1 MDNAKR
7 WADFLQKEPPY
18 SLYEISREDFWFLSG
33 EFEIK
38 MDSFCDKCGKER
50 VFTCYN
56 KEGIKSIR
64 NEMVIN
70 TSQPMQINTKPYES
84 MEHFVDL
91 EFICSYCDNIH
102 HIPIKVTV
110 GNVMKYGQYPSY
122 AREKTYEVVKY
133 KNIIS
138 KYYTELTRA
147 INLYSQKCG
156 IAAFVHLRRIFEYLI
171 DKKYEK
177 YVGSPAGIKFKEKLN
192 KVEKNEQVI
201 PQELNTEK
209 NMIYKILSKGIH
221 EYEEDECYSLYP
233 ALEYIIKSILDIELE
248 KKQRKKEL
256 DEVRRKINSKRMEE
270 KEEG

>member
-1 MDNAKR
+1 M
-7 WADFLQKEPPY
+7 
-18 SLYEISREDFWFLSG
+18 
-33 EFEIK
+33 
-38 MDSFCDKCGKER
+38 
-50 VFTCYN
+50 
-56 KEGIKSIR
+56 
-64 NEMVIN
+64 
-70 TSQPMQINTKPYES
+70 
-84 MEHFVDL
+84 
-91 EFICSYCDNIH
+91 
-102 HIPIKVTV
+102 
-110 GNVMKYGQYPSY
+110 
-122 AREKTYEVVKY
+122 
-133 KNIIS
+133 
-138 KYYTELTRA
+138 
-147 INLYSQKCG
+147 
-156 IAAFVHLRRIFEYLI
+156 RRIFEYLI

-270 KEEG
+270 K

>member
-18 SLYEISREDFWFLSG
+18 SLYEISREDFWFLSD

-38 MDSFCDKCGKER
+38 MDAFCDKCGKER

-70 TSQPMQINTKPYES
+70 TSQPMQINTKPYDS

-91 EFICSYCDNIH
+91 KFICSYCDDIH

-177 YVGSPAGIKFKEKLN
+177 YVGSPAGKRFKQKLN
-192 KVEKNEQVI
+192 EVEKNEQVI
-201 PQELNTEK
+201 PSELNTEK

-221 EYEEDECYSLYP
+221 EYEEDECYRLYP
-233 ALEYIIKSILDIELE
+233 MLEYIIKSILDIELE

-256 DEVRRKINSKRMEE
+256 DEVRRKINSKRQED
-270 KEEG
+270 K